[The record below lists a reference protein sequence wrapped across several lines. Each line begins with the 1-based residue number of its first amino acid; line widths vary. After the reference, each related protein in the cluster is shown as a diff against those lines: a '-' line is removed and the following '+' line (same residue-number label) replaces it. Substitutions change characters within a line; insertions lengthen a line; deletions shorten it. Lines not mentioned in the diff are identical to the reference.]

1 MRMLGIGPYYR
12 DTRTSSPSYS
22 SVKTW
27 NARMSSS
34 VQKLPSSVV
43 SHISR
48 SDSDTYSE
56 VTVSV
61 NSDISI
67 SSCSNQKGSQGLD
80 SSCRMN
86 GSSRLA
92 VAPHAKG
99 RFGKLKGLS
108 LEDTMA
114 MRRLKTEEDISK
126 VRSTTQKH
134 VETHQGKDDLKQ
146 DRQDGIHDFM
156 LVRAKLKKA
165 KSIRAPYSKEYE
177 RSKNK
182 NERDSVVNSTQFQI
196 LHQIGAIECI
206 ASVRENVIHRGEE
219 AIIDH
224 NSSNHKESEILLDP
238 LKERA
243 RSSSCDHFN
252 DTRMSDKKEIKD
264 KLHMLFANRQ
274 AQMGDSSHAIGAA
287 NKRGKITKNTSK
299 FIRSAPTDSVPH
311 AIETQHK
318 EKMCLELNRLFQ
330 NRIESSRDDDVVS
343 DRGDSSE
350 RDTSTMDDERDDN
363 DPRIMDL
370 APMKTFK
377 SQQKLDKRGDDEE
390 KNSLVTSRDNPE
402 HQKYFKMLKMG
413 LPMGAVQ
420 NAMKRDGLD
429 PSLLFPSDCETSSAA
444 KPKKDMFRRVRLH
457 WTKIPEGT

>member
-22 SVKTW
+22 SANLW
-27 NARMSSS
+27 NNT

-43 SHISR
+43 SYASR

-61 NSDISI
+61 NSDSSI
-67 SSCSNQKGSQGLD
+67 SSCSNQKGSQGLG

-86 GSSRLA
+86 GSNRLS
-92 VAPHAKG
+92 APYAKG
-99 RFGKLKGLS
+99 RYGKLKGLS

-126 VRSTTQKH
+126 VRSSTQKYI
-134 VETHQGKDDLKQ
+134 ETHQGKDDSKHE
-146 DRQDGIHDFM
+146 RQDGIHDFM

-165 KSIRAPYSKEYE
+165 NRKRAPHPKEYK
-177 RSKNK
+177 RSKIE
-182 NERDSVVNSTQFQI
+182 NERDSTRSSTQFQI

-206 ASVRENVIHRGEE
+206 ASTNENVINHKGGE
-219 AIIDH
+219 AIIEH
-224 NSSNHKESEILLDP
+224 NSSNQKESGIVLDP
-238 LKERA
+238 LKVPA
-243 RSSSCDHFN
+243 RSSIRDSLN
-252 DTRMSDKKEIKD
+252 DGRTRMPDKKEIKD

-274 AQMGDSSHAIGAA
+274 AQMGDSSHARVAA
-287 NKRGKITKNTSK
+287 NERGNITKNKTRS
-299 FIRSAPTDSVPH
+299 IRSAPTDSVH
-311 AIETQHK
+311 QAIETQHK
-318 EKMCLELNRLFQ
+318 DKVRLELNRLFQ
-330 NRIESSRDDDVVS
+330 NRIESSRDDDVIS
-343 DRGDSSE
+343 ARGDSSE
-350 RDTSTMDDERDDN
+350 RDTSTMDDECHDN
-363 DPRIMDL
+363 DPRTMDS
-370 APMKTFK
+370 APNKTFK
-377 SQQKLDKRGDDEE
+377 SQQKLDNRGDDEE
-390 KNSLVTSRDNPE
+390 KMNTVLLKDDPD

-429 PSLLFPSDCETSSAA
+429 PSLLFPSDGETSSAA

-457 WTKIPEGT
+457 WTKIPEGTLY